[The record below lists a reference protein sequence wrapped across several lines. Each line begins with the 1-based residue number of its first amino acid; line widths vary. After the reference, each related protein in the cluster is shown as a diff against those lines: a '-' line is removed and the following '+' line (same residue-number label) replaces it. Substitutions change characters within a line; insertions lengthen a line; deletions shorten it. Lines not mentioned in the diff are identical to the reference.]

1 MVSTVNINLLD
12 LIGRDTPLKKA
23 AATNGGEYHA
33 PCVFCGGHDRMSVQ
47 PNAQGGGRW
56 SCRQCTPSWQDAIE
70 YVKRRDGVGFKAAVE
85 ILGLPLDSQPF
96 NKRQHRAIDPNDPQ
110 LLGQE
115 YIALND
121 DEWQEHAR
129 RFCEASFDALWSVA
143 GRKALDYL
151 LQRGISAHVLEAAG
165 IGYNAE
171 EVRPMWG
178 LTEVWLPRGIV
189 IPWTYEGKFWKVN
202 IRRPS
207 GDPKYI
213 QPKGGAN
220 GLYNASAIQKDT
232 TVVMVEGEFDSLVLQ
247 SFVPGIVPVATGTTS
262 GARILRWVSLIGIAS
277 QVVVAFDVDEN
288 EAGDKAA
295 AWWLEHIGEKA
306 VRLKPT
312 AHDVTDM
319 FKAGADLWAWLDKY
333 SLYPRVETTPEQMAY
348 RQQIR
353 AEMEAAGYRLMEVV

>member
-1 MVSTVNINLLD
+1 MIDTKQVNLLD
-12 LIGRDTPLKKA
+12 LIGRDVKLKRA
-23 AATNGGEYHA
+23 ASTNGGEYHSSC
-33 PCVFCGGHDRMSVQ
+33 PFCGGVDRFAVQ
-47 PNAQGGGRW
+47 PNGKGW

-96 NKRQHRAIDPNDPQ
+96 NKRQHRTIDPNDPQ
-110 LLGQE
+110 SLGQD

-121 DEWQEHAR
+121 PDWQEHAR
-129 RFCEASFDALWSVA
+129 RFCEASFDALWSGA

-151 LQRGISAHVLEAAG
+151 LQRGISERVLEAAG
-165 IGYNAE
+165 VGYNAE
-171 EVRPMWG
+171 ETRPMWG

-207 GDPKYI
+207 GEPKYI

-220 GLYNASAIQKDT
+220 GLYNASAIQADT
-232 TVVMVEGEFDSLVLQ
+232 TVVMVEGEFDCLVLQ

-262 GARILRWVSLIGIAS
+262 GARILRWVSLVGMAS
-277 QVVVAFDVDEN
+277 KIVLAFDVDEN
-288 EAGDKAA
+288 GAGDKAA
-295 AWWLEHIGEKA
+295 AWWLEQLGESA
-306 VRLKPT
+306 VRVPPT

-319 FKAGADLWAWLDKY
+319 FRAGHDLWTWLEPY
-333 SLYPRVETTPEQMAY
+333 SLYDNRESTVEELDY
-348 RQQIR
+348 RKGIR
-353 AEMEAAGYRLMEVV
+353 AEMERIGYTLVEVV

>member
-1 MVSTVNINLLD
+1 MIDTKQINLVD
-12 LIGRDTPLKKA
+12 LIGRDVKLKRA
-23 AATNGGEYHA
+23 ASTNGGEYHGA
-33 PCVFCGGHDRMSVQ
+33 CPFCGGKDRFAVQ
-47 PNAQGGGRW
+47 PNGKGW

-96 NKRQHRAIDPNDPQ
+96 NKRQHRTIDPNDPQ

-121 DEWQEHAR
+121 DDWQENAR
-129 RFCEASFDALWSVA
+129 RFCESSFDTLWSGA

-151 LQRGISAHVLEAAG
+151 LQRGISEGVLEAAG

-220 GLYNASAIQKDT
+220 GLYNASAVQKDT
-232 TVVMVEGEFDSLVLQ
+232 TVVMVEGEFDCLVLQ

-262 GARILRWVSLIGIAS
+262 GARILRWVSLVGIAS
-277 QVVVAFDVDEN
+277 QIVLAFDVDEN
-288 EAGDKAA
+288 GAGDKAA
-295 AWWLEHIGEKA
+295 QWWLEQLGDKA
-306 VRLKPT
+306 VRVTPT

-319 FKAGADLWAWLDKY
+319 FRAGQDLWGWLEPY
-333 SLYPRVETTPEQMAY
+333 SLYYNRESTSEELAY
-348 RQQIR
+348 REVIR
-353 AEMEAAGYRLMEVV
+353 AEMGRLGYTQVEVV